1 MSNNLVPITYNN
13 ERILTTEQLARVYE
27 TSTDRIKQNF
37 SNNKER
43 FQEGKHYY
51 YLEGDKLKIFKN
63 QVASNDLVGKRA
75 SHLYL
80 WTERGANRHCKILDT
95 DKAWEQ
101 FDNLEETYFRVKE
114 SNYSPPKLER
124 NQPEKLET
132 INKSVEL
139 VSPLLDVAG
148 VDNTVKLLVV
158 KTLFSKAGVDIPIEI
173 EAKEKFYDTKQIAK
187 MVGMYSKTGN
197 PAFGAVG
204 QIIKQLDI
212 EEHEKKTVW
221 ESSGSWQGTVIKYTE
236 SVSDKVNKWLEEN
249 GHPVD
254 IPSKNKTFH
263 VVYKPL
269 REVAI

>member
-1 MSNNLVPITYNN
+1 MSNNLVPVTYNN
-13 ERILTTEQLARVYE
+13 ARILTTEQLAQIYE
-27 TSTDRIKQNF
+27 CTERNISDNF
-37 SNNKER
+37 NNNKKR
-43 FQEGKHYY
+43 FEEGKHYY
-51 YLEGDKLKIFKN
+51 LLQGEDLKSFKN
-63 QVASNDLVGKRA
+63 QYENFGVVNKKASQ
-75 SHLYL
+75 LYI
-80 WTERGANRHCKILDT
+80 WTERGADRHCKMIGT

-101 FDNLEETYFRVKE
+101 FDHLEETYFRVKE
-114 SNYSPPKLER
+114 NNYSQPKLER

-132 INKSVEL
+132 INKSVEI

-148 VDNTVKLLVV
+148 VDNTIKLLVV

-204 QIIKQLDI
+204 QIIKKLDI
-212 EEHEKKTVW
+212 EENEKEVVW

>member
-1 MSNNLVPITYNN
+1 MFGYVEPKVTISQCIEAEQFEIGIEYEILKYNELKDFKELVKNT
-13 ERILTTEQLARVYE
+13 LTTSELINKYASSLAIFYE
-27 TSTDRIKQNF
+27 D
-37 SNNKER
+37 
-43 FQEGKHYY
+43 G
-51 YLEGDKLKIFKN
+51 
-63 QVASNDLVGKRA
+63 
-75 SHLYL
+75 LYGFL
-80 WTERGANRHCKILDT
+80 QYT
-95 DKAWEQ
+95 DKPIGVQ
-101 FDNLEETYFRVKE
+101 FRKWIRREVLPEIRQTGAYISDKASTEALKE
-114 SNYSPPKLER
+114 S

-204 QIIKQLDI
+204 QIIKKLDI